1 MSTATAKLE
10 GFVGGVNCNCSMFS
24 LSLTFFLLGNLQ
36 DNKHEVPVLHMVHIK
51 KDHVSKHSFIL
62 HAHMAEDCQCCGYR
76 KIVIYVAL
84 QSASFLV
91 AESDKGQGAAQH

>member
-24 LSLTFFLLGNLQ
+24 LSLSFLLGNLQ

-51 KDHVSKHSFIL
+51 KDHVSKQSFIL
-62 HAHMAEDCQCCGYR
+62 HVLMAEDRQCFGYR

>member
-1 MSTATAKLE
+1 LKALLE
-10 GFVGGVNCNCSMFS
+10 ELIAIAVCS
-24 LSLTFFLLGNLQ
+24 LSLSLSLFLLGNLQ

-51 KDHVSKHSFIL
+51 KDPVSKQSFIL
-62 HAHMAEDCQCCGYR
+62 RVHMAEDRQCFGYR